1 MRNAQLTIS
10 NTTQRQFILGKQGL
24 YPGRRWQ
31 GQAGVAAAINAD
43 CVVQIDPLA
52 VVARSHDIALYG
64 RVLDYQPAHLNALLH
79 IERQCFDYG
88 GTVMV
93 YPMRELPYWRVV
105 MARKQNQPRWT
116 TFAAEH
122 QPVIETVRT
131 AIREQGP
138 LAARDLAGKSLKQS
152 TYRSGKD
159 TGQALYYLWLAG
171 ELMTHSRRGLDRV
184 YDLRSRIAPPDLD
197 YAAAPDEADDY
208 FARKTMRQLGMVTE
222 RGWRNWFAGTIERPV
237 DKAEAAARFDT
248 LLAAG
253 TIVPIALESDAKT
266 PRYVLAEDFPL
277 LEALHAGKL
286 PEAWQPPETTNTS
299 EMIFFAPLEIVSTRG
314 RALPLF
320 GFEYLWE
327 VYKPQ
332 AKRRWGYYT
341 LPILYGDKLVARFDS
356 KLERSARTLVI
367 KGFWLESDTQV
378 NDRFASAL
386 IAGFRR
392 FMQFVG
398 ADRLD
403 LTPAV
408 SSDVRGRLA
417 GITRGQR
424 PPGR

>member
-10 NTTQRQFILGKQGL
+10 NTTQRRFILGKQGL

-31 GQAGVAAAINAD
+31 GQAGAAAAINAD

-64 RVLDYQPAHLNALLH
+64 RVLDYQPAHLDALLH
-79 IERQCFDYG
+79 TARQCFDYG
-88 GTVMV
+88 GTVMI
-93 YPMRELPYWRVV
+93 YPMCELPYWRVV

-116 TFAAEH
+116 TYAAEH

-131 AIREQGP
+131 AVTEQGP
-138 LAARDLAGKSLKQS
+138 LAARDLAGKSLTQT

-171 ELMTHSRRGLDRV
+171 ELMTHSRRGFDRV
-184 YDLRSRIAPPDLD
+184 YDLRSRIAPSHLD

-208 FARKTMRQLGMVTE
+208 FAHKTVRQLGMVTE
-222 RGWRNWFAGTIERPV
+222 RGWRNWLAGTIERPV
-237 DKAEAAARFDT
+237 DKPEAAARFDA

-253 TIVPIALESDAKT
+253 TIVPIALDSDAKT

-286 PEAWQPPETTNTS
+286 PDSWQPLDTTNAN
-299 EMIFFAPLEIVSTRG
+299 EMICLAPLEIVSTRG

-367 KGFWLESDTQV
+367 KGFWLEADTQV
-378 NDRFASAL
+378 GDSFASAL

-392 FMQFVG
+392 FMRFVG
-398 ADRLD
+398 ADRLE
-403 LTPAV
+403 LTPVVPA
-408 SSDVRGRLA
+408 DVRDRL
-417 GITRGQR
+417 QVLQ
-424 PPGR
+424 